1 MGANYL
7 KLGTYN
13 ALCQFCGF
21 KYKADQLRKR
31 WDGLWVCNDDYETRH
46 PQDLIRVPRESGP
59 IPWSSPEPADVFLDG
74 DGGTCTFEGSLALAD
89 QGTSDCARA
98 DIGA

>member
-1 MGANYL
+1 MYNRL
-7 KLGTYN
+7 KLGTWN
-13 ALCQFCGF
+13 ALCQVCGF
-21 KYKADQLRKR
+21 KFKADMLQKR
-31 WDGLWVCNDDYETRH
+31 WDGLWVCHKDWETRH
-46 PQDLIRVPRESGP
+46 PQDLIRVPKDSGK
-59 IPWSSPEPADVFLDG
+59 IPWSSPEPADVFIDG